1 MSHLHLFS
9 RKKNSWIECESHFH
23 ERTKSTQAYI
33 QRLSSIVLTTTLE
46 CLGRS
51 PELLYHLYQFFFVE
65 VFTYLHGSD
74 PVVPLFYLVLSSN
87 KSNIVRYS
95 FDFLI
100 TKLGINN
107 FYQGIRRSIYIY
119 FLTSQQVKLI
129 QLFSFFLMRTSCW
142 REKWEF
148 PRKFNSIHSKVE
160 EFLFWKTHDWTSKFK
175 IKTTITITDNIKH
188 HHTDGS
194 RCSLKKID

>member
-1 MSHLHLFS
+1 MKGQKVLKHTSNVYRLDNHTGMLRTVSWTSLSSLSVLFCRGLHL
-9 RKKNSWIECESHFH
+9 
-23 ERTKSTQAYI
+23 
-33 QRLSSIVLTTTLE
+33 
-46 CLGRS
+46 
-51 PELLYHLYQFFFVE
+51 
-65 VFTYLHGSD
+65 SD
-74 PVVPLFYLVLSSN
+74 PVVPLFYLVLFSN

-194 RCSLKKID
+194 GCSLKKIY